1 MRSSSAILSL
11 TSDQTTRIENL
22 FQSTVGAQR
31 AKKAELDQQEDELS
45 RLIAANADESVVTKQ
60 LDKVEAT
67 RSSLN
72 KMRTL
77 LIAPHPPGPL
87 AGAADE
93 AEPDSRSV
101 GKRAP
106 SRRLAG
112 RPARTRRRQGDRR
125 NRPHHVIRRAGMT
138 RNGITT
144 ALLGIV
150 VIVGGSTPAVAQTTD
165 AHIQE
170 LIRAAAER
178 IGAGQAAMAEPKQVP
193 ARRRAPSSTCRSTTP

>member
-1 MRSSSAILSL
+1 MRLQCRSWLLAAVVLLALATTVRGQSFGFPWWRDAQFQRDLSL

-77 LIAPHPPGPL
+77 QLLRIRQVL
-87 AGAADE
+87 T
-93 AEPDSRSV
+93 PDQRT
-101 GKRAP
+101 KLNRIHDQWEKEHRRPP
-106 SRRLAG
+106 SRGDQRNQS
-112 RPARTRRRQGDRR
+112 PAGDRR
-125 NRPHHVIRRAGMT
+125 NDRR
-138 RNGITT
+138 
-144 ALLGIV
+144 
-150 VIVGGSTPAVAQTTD
+150 
-165 AHIQE
+165 
-170 LIRAAAER
+170 
-178 IGAGQAAMAEPKQVP
+178 K
-193 ARRRAPSSTCRSTTP
+193 